1 MNDNN
6 YKNLLEKNNA
16 NALFMEQVKRDAAR
30 SDIRLD
36 GDSKNASIFGLN
48 LKKNKKDSKKLK
60 K

>member
-6 YKNLLEKNNA
+6 YENLLEKNNA

-48 LKKNKKDSKKLK
+48 LKKNKKVSKKLK

>member
-1 MNDNN
+1 
-6 YKNLLEKNNA
+6 
-16 NALFMEQVKRDAAR
+16 MEQVRRDAAR

>member
-6 YKNLLEKNNA
+6 YENLLEKNNA
-16 NALFMEQVKRDAAR
+16 NALFTEQVKRDAAR

-36 GDSKNASIFGLN
+36 GDFKNASIFGLN

>member
-6 YKNLLEKNNA
+6 YENLLEKNNA

-30 SDIRLD
+30 NDIRLD